1 MNQDEVN
8 MRSII
13 LIFMSN
19 SLYRRHDSKVWD
31 WVVMRCNRNDYDT
44 RSCSHVDYEY

>member
-13 LIFMSN
+13 LIVMSN
-19 SLYRRHDSKVWD
+19 CLYRRYDSKVWD
-31 WVVMRCNRNDYDT
+31 WVVMRYNKNDYDT
-44 RSCSHVDYEY
+44 VMFSC